1 MKDFRLVPAA
11 ALTWIAC
18 LVGVAWSGPVLWAA
32 AGSVGLLA
40 IIAGVAGRRPPDR
53 AAGVVTAW
61 LALVAVGVALAS
73 CAAQVQSRDAGLLA
87 RLTTEGATATVVG
100 TVRSEALPV
109 TSPWPDDEPQMRF
122 VLGADEVTGRGR
134 RGSAAAAVLVLAEQ
148 QVVPY
153 GARVSVTGLL
163 TTARPGDDVA
173 AIMRPLDG
181 VVVLAAPGPV
191 DSAVGRVRT
200 ALLEVTDPLSADLRG
215 LVPGAAIGDTTRVPA
230 DLAQAMRDV
239 SLTHITAVS
248 GGHFGVLSVSVLV
261 LTAALGFP
269 GWARAGVTA
278 VVMGGFVLLVHPD
291 PSVVRAAG
299 MGAVAVLGMVLGR
312 PSRAVPGL
320 CSVVVMLLVLDPW
333 LARSYGFVL
342 SVLATAAIAVLAP
355 VVVDW
360 LDVLP
365 RWLAVALAVP
375 VAAQAVCG
383 PVLVLLDPSVSAY
396 AVPANLL
403 AAPALLPATVLGVGA
418 AVVAP
423 VLPALGTVLANGAG
437 GAVWWIATVARTC
450 AALPGARHDWPSG
463 PIGAVALV
471 AATAAVLAILPALR
485 RWGGRAGV
493 VVLVVGTAVAVGGA
507 HAGPQIWP
515 PRDWRVVACDV
526 GQGDALVM
534 RSGPGSAVV
543 VDVGPDG
550 SAADTCLER
559 LGITHI
565 DLLVLTHHHAD
576 HVGGLEPVLT
586 GREVDRA
593 LVSPLDEPT
602 GEAERTLALLAAA
615 DIPVEVGSV
624 DGPHPSGAA
633 GEVAWT
639 VMSPVAAL
647 VRSDQIN
654 DASIVL
660 LLQAPDLT
668 ILALGDAEPAAQER
682 LAALLARS
690 PPLWRVDVVKVAH
703 HGSAYQSDRL
713 ISLLAPRVAVISV
726 GADNDYGHPASGTVE
741 AFRAA
746 GSMVLATSECG
757 PVAVARTASGL
768 EVSAACLGGP

>member
-1 MKDFRLVPAA
+1 MTDFRLVPAA

-18 LVGVAWSGPVLWAA
+18 LVGVAWSGPALWAA
-32 AGSVGLLA
+32 AGSVGLLT
-40 IIAGVAGRRPPDR
+40 IAVGVAGRRRPDR

-61 LALVAVGVALAS
+61 LALIAVGVAFAS

-87 RLTTEGATATVVG
+87 RLATEGATATVVG

-109 TSPWPDDEPQMRF
+109 MSPWPDAEPQMRF
-122 VLGADEVTGRGR
+122 VLGADEVTGRGW

-148 QVVPY
+148 QTVPY
-153 GARVSVTGLL
+153 GARVSATGFL
-163 TTARPGDDVA
+163 TAARAGDDVA
-173 AIMRPLDG
+173 AILRPLDG
-181 VVVLAAPGPV
+181 VVVLTEPGPV
-191 DSAVGRVRT
+191 DSAVGRVGT
-200 ALLEVTDPLSADLRG
+200 ALLEVSDPLSPDLRG
-215 LVPGAAIGDTTRVPA
+215 LVPGAAIGDTTRVQP

-248 GGHFGVLSVSVLV
+248 GGHFGVLSVSVLA
-261 LTAALGFP
+261 LTAVLGLP

-278 VVMGGFVLLVHPD
+278 VAMGGFVLLVHPD

-320 CSVVVMLLVLDPW
+320 CSVVVTLLVLDPW

-355 VVVDW
+355 VVAGW
-360 LDVLP
+360 LDMVP

-375 VAAQAVCG
+375 VAAQAICG
-383 PVLVLLDPSVSAY
+383 PVLVLLDPSVSVY

-418 AVVAP
+418 AVAAP
-423 VLPALGTVLANGAG
+423 VWPALGAVLANGAG

-450 AALPGARHDWPSG
+450 AGLPGARHDWPSG
-463 PIGAVALV
+463 PVGAGALLV
-471 AATAAVLAILPALR
+471 ATAVVLAILPALR
-485 RWGGRAGV
+485 RWGGRAGA

-507 HAGPQIWP
+507 HVGPQAWP
-515 PRDWRVVACDV
+515 PRDWRVIACDV

-543 VDVGPDG
+543 VDVGPQG
-550 SAADTCLER
+550 PAADTCLDR

-576 HVGGLEPVLT
+576 HVGGLEFVLV
-586 GREVDRA
+586 GRAVDRA
-593 LVSPLDEPT
+593 LVSPLDEPA
-602 GEAERTLALLAAA
+602 GEAERTRALLAGA
-615 DIPVEVGSV
+615 DIPVEVASV
-624 DGPHPSGAA
+624 DGPHPSGTA

-639 VMSPVAAL
+639 VLSPVASL
-647 VRSDQIN
+647 VRPDQIN

-668 ILALGDAEPAAQER
+668 VLALGDAEPAAQER
-682 LAALLARS
+682 IAGVMAQT
-690 PPLWRVDVVKVAH
+690 PPGWRADVVKVAH
-703 HGSAYQSDRL
+703 HGSASQSDGL
-713 ISLLAPRVAVISV
+713 ISLLAPPVAVISV
-726 GADNDYGHPASGTVE
+726 GADNDYGHPAPSTVD
-741 AFRAA
+741 AFRAV
-746 GSMVLATSECG
+746 GSTVLTTSECG

-768 EVSAACLGGP
+768 EVSAACLGP

>member
-1 MKDFRLVPAA
+1 
-11 ALTWIAC
+11 
-18 LVGVAWSGPVLWAA
+18 
-32 AGSVGLLA
+32 
-40 IIAGVAGRRPPDR
+40 
-53 AAGVVTAW
+53 
-61 LALVAVGVALAS
+61 
-73 CAAQVQSRDAGLLA
+73 
-87 RLTTEGATATVVG
+87 
-100 TVRSEALPV
+100 
-109 TSPWPDDEPQMRF
+109 
-122 VLGADEVTGRGR
+122 
-134 RGSAAAAVLVLAEQ
+134 VLAGQ
-148 QVVPY
+148 QDVPY

-163 TTARPGDDVA
+163 TRAQPGDDVA
-173 AIMRPLDG
+173 AILRPLDG
-181 VVVLAAPGPV
+181 VVVLAAPGRV
-191 DSAVGRVRT
+191 DAAVGRVRT
-200 ALLEVTDPLSADLRG
+200 ALLEVTDRLPPDLRG
-215 LVPGAAIGDTTRVPA
+215 LVPGAAIGDTTRVPP

-248 GGHFGVLSVSVLV
+248 GGHFAVLSVSVLA
-261 LTAALGFP
+261 LTAALGLP

-278 VVMGGFVLLVHPD
+278 AAMGGFVLLVHPD

-299 MGAVAVLGMVLGR
+299 MGAVAILGMVLGR

-320 CSVVVMLLVLDPW
+320 CSVVVTLLVVDPW

-355 VVVDW
+355 VVVGW

-365 RWLAVALAVP
+365 RWLAVAVAVP

-383 PVLVLLDPSVSAY
+383 PVLVLLDPSVSVY

-423 VLPALGTVLANGAG
+423 AWPAVATTLAQGAG

-450 AALPGARHDWPSG
+450 AGLPGARHDWPSG
-463 PIGAVALV
+463 PIGAVALLL
-471 AATAAVLAILPALR
+471 ATAAVLAILPALR

-493 VVLVVGTAVAVGGA
+493 VVLVVGTAVALVGG
-507 HAGPQIWP
+507 HAGPQVWP
-515 PRDWRVVACDV
+515 PRDWQLVVCDV

-550 SAADTCLER
+550 PAADTCLDR

-586 GREVDRA
+586 GRAVDRA
-593 LVSPLDEPT
+593 LVSPLDEPA
-602 GEAERTLALLAAA
+602 GEARRTLALLAAA

-639 VMSPVAAL
+639 ALSPVASL
-647 VRSDQIN
+647 VRPDQIN

-660 LLQAPDLT
+660 LLQAPGLT
-668 ILALGDAEPAAQER
+668 VLALGDAEPAAQER

-690 PPLWRVDVVKVAH
+690 PPAWRVDVVKVAH
-703 HGSAYQSDRL
+703 HGSASQSERL
-713 ISLLAPRVAVISV
+713 ISLLAPPLAVISV
-726 GADNDYGHPASGTVE
+726 GADNDYGHPASATVD
-741 AFRAA
+741 AYRAV
-746 GSMVLATSECG
+746 GSTVLTTSGCG
-757 PVAVARTASGL
+757 PVAVTRTASGL
-768 EVSAACLGGP
+768 EVSATCLET